1 VIDHPGPKL
10 LRKFALGDL
19 SPGEADAVVV
29 HLRRGCASCQAEVA
43 SHLRPLLVTA
53 AHAAEVSREPL
64 DAYDRA
70 IDAALAS
77 IRLHR
82 AAAVKVRLRTRETL
96 AKLRAGGWPALL
108 ADLDGTPPATPPRLA
123 RPSGATKSPG
133 PDRTR
138 SPGGNGARSP
148 DLVEAA
154 PAAAAPCRPAHSPRG
169 RLYPLF
175 DALLTRSWELRQ
187 DDLGQTIELAGHATR
202 LAAALGD
209 DGYTQRQ
216 VADFQARA
224 WSDLANACRIA
235 DQPARAEEAMA
246 GAFEHLRQGT
256 GDERLEA
263 RLLSLQASLLASRGG
278 LRSSLE
284 ALFRAQAIHLRHGD
298 RHLAG
303 RALIQAGFNLGA
315 SGLPEPALQAVEA
328 GLELVDAELDPD
340 LCLVALHNRIDLLS
354 DSGRLE
360 EARHELRRHRTRL
373 IEGQGVLNE
382 ARVSSVEGRIEARL
396 GNLESAEQAFLATR
410 RLALQA
416 GAKRLAAMAGL
427 DLAAVWMVR
436 GHLGE
441 SQALI
446 GQAVEVLVAI
456 DAPSHV
462 AEALLRL
469 LPGRQLAA
477 VTAAQVQAA
486 ADLVRRLGRGDV
498 ADGR

>member
-1 VIDHPGPKL
+1 MIDHPGPKL

-53 AHAAEVSREPL
+53 ALAAEVCREPL

-96 AKLRAGGWPALL
+96 AKLRASGWPALL
-108 ADLDGTPPATPPRLA
+108 ADLDGTPPAHP
-123 RPSGATKSPG
+123 
-133 PDRTR
+133 
-138 SPGGNGARSP
+138 
-148 DLVEAA
+148 VEAA

-216 VADFQARA
+216 GADFQARA

-263 RLLSLQASLLASRGG
+263 RLLSLQASLLASRGR
-278 LRSSLE
+278 LRASLE
-284 ALFRAQAIHLRHGD
+284 ALFCAQAIHLRHGD

-303 RALIQAGFNLGA
+303 RALIQAGFHLGA
-315 SGLPEPALQAVEA
+315 SGLPEPALQAVGA

-354 DSGRLE
+354 DSGRLD
-360 EARHELRRHRTRL
+360 EARQELRRHRTRL
-373 IEGQGVLNE
+373 IEGQGLLNE
-382 ARVSSVEGRIEARL
+382 ARVSSVEGHIEARL
-396 GNLESAEQAFLATR
+396 GNLESAEQAFQATR

-486 ADLVRRLGRGDV
+486 ADLVRRLGRADV
-498 ADGR
+498 ADGP

>member
-1 VIDHPGPKL
+1 MIDHPGPKV
-10 LRKFALGDL
+10 LRQFALGDL
-19 SPGEADAVVV
+19 TPGEADVVVV
-29 HLRRGCASCQAEVA
+29 HLRRGCATCQAEAA

-53 AHAAEVSREPL
+53 AQAAEVGREPL

-70 IDAALAS
+70 IDAAVAS

-82 AAAVKVRLRTRETL
+82 AAAVKVRMRTRETL
-96 AKLRAGGWPALL
+96 AKLRAGGGPALL
-108 ADLDGTPPATPPRLA
+108 ADLAGTPPATAPRTA
-123 RPSGATKSPG
+123 RP
-133 PDRTR
+133 DRPSR
-138 SPGGNGARSP
+138 
-148 DLVEAA
+148 
-154 PAAAAPCRPAHSPRG
+154 SPRG

-187 DDLGQTIELAGHATR
+187 DDLGQTIELAGHATG

-209 DGYTQRQ
+209 DGYTPRQ

-224 WSDLANACRIA
+224 WSELANACRIA

-256 GDERLEA
+256 GDEQLEA
-263 RLLSLQASLLASRGG
+263 RLLSLQASLLASRGR
-278 LRSSLE
+278 LRASLE

-303 RALIQAGFNLGA
+303 RALIQAGFHLGA
-315 SGLPEPALQAVEA
+315 SGLPEPALQAVGA
-328 GLELVDAELDPD
+328 GLELVDAEVDPD

-354 DSGRLE
+354 ECGRLE
-360 EARHELRRHRTRL
+360 EARTELRRHRTRL
-373 IEGQGVLNE
+373 TEGQGLLNE
-382 ARVSSVEGRIEARL
+382 ARVSMVEGRIEARL
-396 GNLESAEQAFLATR
+396 GNLEGAEHAFQAAR
-410 RLALQA
+410 RLALET
-416 GAKRLAAMAGL
+416 GSRRVAAIADL
-427 DLAAVWMVR
+427 DLAAVWMVQGR
-436 GHLGE
+436 LGE

-456 DAPSHV
+456 DAPSEV

-486 ADLVRRLGRGDV
+486 ADLVRRLGRADAGD
-498 ADGR
+498 GS